1 MRQNGNVWCERLS
14 ALLKFILM
22 FALQELDSLRANDDR
37 RRQDIVRAAVCS
49 MSLRTCIDRDI
60 QVSSFESR
68 LNKVVA
74 VQDDLW
80 EVRC

>member
-1 MRQNGNVWCERLS
+1 MRQSGNVWCERLS
-14 ALLKFILM
+14 ALRKFILT

-49 MSLRTCIDRDI
+49 MSLRTCIDHDT

-80 EVRC
+80 EVC